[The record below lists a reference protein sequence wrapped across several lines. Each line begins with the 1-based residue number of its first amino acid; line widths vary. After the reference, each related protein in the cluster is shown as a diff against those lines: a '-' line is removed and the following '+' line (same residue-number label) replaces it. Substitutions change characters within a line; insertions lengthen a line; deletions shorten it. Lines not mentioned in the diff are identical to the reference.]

1 MTHITIPTRIS
12 HTVTT
17 VTTVETV
24 ANVTTV
30 TTVSQVGRKV
40 GFDYLSIL

>member
-17 VTTVETV
+17 DTTVKTV